1 MRTRTWQSIWFPAVY
16 LLASRISCFMLY
28 CVCFCVVVRP
38 IHFDA
43 VTNSRCGCFVVASI
57 FMFVVEMICD
67 VCIFERKHVYSL
79 RDMWR
84 WCTTYHIPQKA
95 NIAVPIGWVRFVTL
109 AIVHKRLQL
118 RPITFAFQKIRHE
131 NLKQKRIWY
140 ILFLND
146 TTRVGG

>member
-16 LLASRISCFMLY
+16 LLTSRISCFMLY

-67 VCIFERKHVYSL
+67 VCIFVTSIYLSANMFTVY
-79 RDMWR
+79 
-84 WCTTYHIPQKA
+84 
-95 NIAVPIGWVRFVTL
+95 
-109 AIVHKRLQL
+109 AICDDDA
-118 RPITFAFQKIRHE
+118 RPIIFHKKRTSRFQSVECVSWR
-131 NLKQKRIWY
+131 LRLY
-140 ILFLND
+140 ISDSNCVQLHSHSKKLD
-146 TTRVGG
+146 TKTWSRREYDIFYF